1 MNFFGSLR
9 NVLSKT
15 CGGAHDYDH
24 IMDDLSGEN
33 MSHSLLSLK
42 PPASLGAA
50 THIG

>member
-1 MNFFGSLR
+1 MFGLLG

-24 IMDDLSGEN
+24 MVDDLSGGN
-33 MSHSLLSLK
+33 MGHSLLSLK

-50 THIG
+50 TRIG